1 MSDHDEASLLKPL
14 LLTIPEVAT
23 CLRISRAKAY
33 VLVRRKVLPCVHV
46 GRSKRVSI
54 ATLQH
59 WIEEHEQEE

>member
-1 MSDHDEASLLKPL
+1 MQSQNEAPQPL

-33 VLVRRKVLPCVHV
+33 VLVRRKVLPSVLV

-54 ATLQH
+54 TTLQR

>member
-1 MSDHDEASLLKPL
+1 MQSQNEVPQPL

-33 VLVRRKVLPCVHV
+33 VLVRRKVLPCVHI
-46 GRSKRVSI
+46 GRSTRVSV
-54 ATLQH
+54 AALQR